1 MNNIYDDTGIIRT
14 VQVWVDDSFLEIELN
29 QPRDWDEDKFYA
41 AAADYVLSNIS
52 IDVLQETY
60 GKLQR
65 YILAIHR
72 KLQN

>member
-14 VQVWVDDSFLEIELN
+14 VQVWLDDSFMEIELN

-52 IDVLQETY
+52 IDVLQENY

-65 YILAIHR
+65 YIQTICR
-72 KLQN
+72 KLQK

>member
-1 MNNIYDDTGIIRT
+1 MEEDTIRT
-14 VQVWVDDSFLEIELN
+14 VQVWLDDSFLEIELN

-65 YILAIHR
+65 YIQTLYR
-72 KLQN
+72 KLQK

>member
-14 VQVWVDDSFLEIELN
+14 VQVWLDDSFMEIELN

-60 GKLQR
+60 GK
-65 YILAIHR
+65 
-72 KLQN
+72 

>member
-1 MNNIYDDTGIIRT
+1 MEEGTIRT
-14 VQVWVDDSFLEIELN
+14 VQVWLDDSFLEIELN

-65 YILAIHR
+65 YILAFYR